1 MPFELCTT
9 YMATLLSLR
18 RRIKAA
24 QNVAKATRAMQMIAA
39 SNLRKAQTATLSSRP
54 YVEKL
59 SVMTKDV
66 VAKAGDAAS
75 HPYITPPGD
84 TMKSLVI
91 VLSPDKGLCGGL
103 ISNLLREFL
112 RFRRENTDAEYIV
125 VGKKLE
131 NQVVKLENE
140 VLATFVFGTTVPKF
154 EAVFPIAKLIN
165 DEYLSGNVSSVKVLY
180 TDFTSVFSQTP
191 RVVTLLP
198 VALADQEP
206 EETKEAETKETAD
219 DTTMLYEPSIQAILP
234 SLLRHYLEMS
244 LYQFLLESFL
254 SEQAARMIS
263 MQNATNNA
271 RDIIEGFR
279 LEYNKTRQANIT
291 SELLDIMGTKHQE
304 A

>member
-1 MPFELCTT
+1 
-9 YMATLLSLR
+9 MATLLSLR
-18 RRIKAA
+18 RRIKAS

-39 SNLRKAQTATLSSRP
+39 SNLRKAQAATLASRP
-54 YVEKL
+54 YVHKL
-59 SVMTKDV
+59 SALTRDV
-66 VAKAGDAAS
+66 AGKAGDDIS
-75 HPYITPPGD
+75 HPYITPPGSSPK
-84 TMKSLVI
+84 TLVI

-112 RFRRENTDAEYIV
+112 RYTREHTDSSYIV
-125 VGKKLE
+125 MGKKLE
-131 NQVVKLENE
+131 HQVLKLKNE
-140 VLATFVFGTTVPKF
+140 VLATFVFGTTVPTF
-154 EAVFPIAKLIN
+154 NAVFPIVKLIN

-191 RVVTLLP
+191 KVVTLLP
-198 VALADQEP
+198 VTLDEP
-206 EETKEAETKETAD
+206 EQNTESIETNEKSVD
-219 DTTMLYEPSIQAILP
+219 NTMLYEPSIQAILP
-234 SLLRHYLEMS
+234 SLLTHYLEMS

-291 SELLDIMGTKHQE
+291 GELLDIMGTKRQE
-304 A
+304 V